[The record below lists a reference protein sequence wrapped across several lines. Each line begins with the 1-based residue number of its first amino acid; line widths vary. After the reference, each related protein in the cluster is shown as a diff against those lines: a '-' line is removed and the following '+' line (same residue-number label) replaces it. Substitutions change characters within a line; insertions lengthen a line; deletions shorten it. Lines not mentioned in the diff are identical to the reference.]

1 MLKTKLLVA
10 GIALSC
16 AGLNYGAGFVET
28 FDTNPSLNGWGYY
41 GNSNLF
47 QWNNVGKNLNVT
59 WDSSNPNSYF
69 FKPLGTT
76 LTAQHRFSFGFDLYL
91 TNALAGTTSGKP
103 FTFQLAIGLINFT
116 NATSSNFFRGTGV
129 DSPNLFEF
137 DYFPDSGF
145 GATISPTIIS
155 VSNEFAT
162 SFNFPLE
169 LTTNVLFRI
178 NMDYDPAQGKLTTMI
193 TSNGAPFSPIKD
205 VFIGTNFSGFF
216 VDTFAIC
223 AYTDE
228 GQDPMWSGSI
238 TAKGIVD
245 NITLYWT
252 HPAAPQLAGKNDRH
266 QGQYQVSFESQA
278 MWWYTLERSEDLKNW
293 TPILPPMPGTGANM
307 TLFDQSPAPERAFYR
322 VKAEK
327 LQ

>member
-10 GIALSC
+10 GIVLTIAELGY
-16 AGLNYGAGFVET
+16 AAGFEET
-28 FDTNPSLNGWGYY
+28 FDRNPYQNGWSAY

-47 QWNNVGKNLNVT
+47 VWNNSILYVK

-69 FKPLGTT
+69 YKPLGTT
-76 LTAQHRFSFGFDLYL
+76 LTAQHRFGFGFDIYL
-91 TNALAGTTSGKP
+91 TNVLAGTTPGKP

-116 NATSSNFFRGTGV
+116 NATSPGFFRGTGI
-129 DSPNLFEF
+129 DSPNVVEF

-169 LTTNVLFRI
+169 LTTNVLFRV
-178 NMDYDPAQGKLTTMI
+178 NMDYDPIQGKLTTLI
-193 TSNGAPFSPIKD
+193 TSNGAPFAPITD
-205 VFIGTNFSGFF
+205 VYLGTNFSGFF

-223 AYTDE
+223 VYTDE

-238 TAKGIVD
+238 TAKGFVD
-245 NITLYWT
+245 NISFYWT
-252 HPAAPQLAGKNDRH
+252 HPAAPQLAANLDKTLPR
-266 QGQYQVSFESQA
+266 YQISFQSQS
-278 MWWYTLERSEDLKNW
+278 MWWYTLERSEDLKTW
-293 TPILPPMPGTGANM
+293 LPVLPPMPGTGSLM
-307 TLFDQSPAPERAFYR
+307 TLSDAAPPQERAFYR